1 MRDHCSTCTWPSCS
15 HQPASNSGTKH
26 NHPTLKKKKKPHPK
40 SLITG
45 ALDGLRGDG
54 GDAAQQTVS
63 KALEAGHQVVAGAA
77 RLHAAQLLP
86 RAVVAVIHGQGA
98 QSVRHRGGKLNHTQW
113 SGSFL
118 LQLAVVRLI
127 HTQWSWPLLLQL
139 TTVRLIHTQWS
150 WPLLLQLT
158 TVRLIHTQWS
168 WPLLLQLTTVRLIHT
183 QWSWPL
189 LLQLTMV
196 RLIHTQWSWPLLLQL
211 TTVRLI
217 HTQWSWPLLLQL
229 TTVRLIHTQR
239 SGLSVLQLTEVEWTI
254 SLTIDNSQTESHPMT
269 WTISLTTDNRLN
281 HIPWHGPFLLQLTID
296 WITSHD
302 VDHFSSNWHWSDWIT
317 PLEVDHLSYN
327 WHCSTH
333 TVLWSILLKKS
344 EELAQRPIYMLMM
357 NMSTWSRR

>member
-63 KALEAGHQVVAGAA
+63 KALEASHQVVAGAA

-139 TTVRLIHTQWS
+139 AMVRLIHTQWS

-196 RLIHTQWSWPLLLQL
+196 RLIHTQ
-211 TTVRLI
+211 
-217 HTQWSWPLLLQL
+217 
-229 TTVRLIHTQR
+229 R

-254 SLTIDNSQTESHPMT
+254 SLTIDNSQTESHSMT

-357 NMSTWSRR
+357 KLSTWSRR